1 MTARVPNFFPERIN
15 MRVPNMSYDGALG
28 MNPKGPHYI
37 DMQDPGTTLAAA
49 TTTAIMNAQTM
60 AADGAFFAA
69 SAFVGGVLPMYVPSR
84 GRWGRTLQF
93 VASGANTGV
102 LEVVGR
108 DYLNQ
113 RIVKRVTLNGN
124 TPVTGT
130 SGACINAFCIIE
142 SVQVIS
148 GSGAV
153 NISIGTQNVF
163 GLPYKATA
171 LVTSFQDGIVAG
183 TAHTLVT
190 GVATDPATNATSDPR
205 GLISFN
211 NAPNASRTYGALLMF
226 DDNNLHGVAH
236 FGG

>member
-1 MTARVPNFFPERIN
+1 MVARVGTFFPERIN
-15 MRVPNMSYDGALG
+15 MRVPNMTYDGALG

-37 DMQDPGTTLAAA
+37 DMQDPGVPLVAASTTNIISVVA
-49 TTTAIMNAQTM
+49 MP
-60 AADGAFFAA
+60 ADGA
-69 SAFVGGVLPMYVPSR
+69 AFVAANFAGGVLPMAVPNR

-113 RIVKRVTLNGN
+113 CVVKRVTLNGN
-124 TPVTGT
+124 TPVTAAG
-130 SGACINAFCIIE
+130 GAALTAFTIIE
-142 SVQVIS
+142 SITVIS

-153 NISIGTQNVF
+153 NISVGTQNVF

-171 LVTSFQDGIVAG
+171 LIASLMDGATT
-183 TAHTLVT
+183 TAHTLTAAVT
-190 GVATDPATNATSDPR
+190 TDPQTNATGDPR

-211 NAPNASRTYGALLMF
+211 SAPNGTRTYGAVLML
-226 DDNNLHGVAH
+226 DDTNLHGVAN